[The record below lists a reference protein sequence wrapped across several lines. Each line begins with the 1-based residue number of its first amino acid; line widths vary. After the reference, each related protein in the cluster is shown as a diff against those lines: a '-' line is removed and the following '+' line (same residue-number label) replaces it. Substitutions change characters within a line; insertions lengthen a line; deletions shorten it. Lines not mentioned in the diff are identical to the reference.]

1 MGLRLTGRGPIVRQ
15 VSTAPA
21 FDFDSVSLEW
31 LRAKPGAKW
40 HRTPGAIA
48 AWVADMDF
56 APPPVVVSA
65 MQSVVAGGD
74 LGYPDWRH
82 ITGGSPATDVFVSRC
97 AARYRWHIDEA
108 DTMELNDVVQGIQI
122 VLHLCTQPGDGVVV
136 HTPAYPPFLHSVQDS
151 GRRVVP
157 VPAQRSAGSPT
168 GWAFDH
174 EALAAELTAS
184 PAKVLLLCHPHNPTG
199 HVFSE
204 AELRSLAALAE
215 RHDLLIISDEIP
227 ADLTYAPAVHQPMAL
242 FAPER
247 TVSIH
252 APSKAFNLAG
262 LRYAIMH
269 IGSAS
274 VRERLAAVP
283 GHLFGA
289 TNLMGAVAAEAAWRE
304 GDEWLAALMAHL
316 DAQRSLLASLL
327 ARHLP
332 SVGYVPPAATYLAWL
347 DCRSLGWG
355 DDPAEL
361 FLERGVRLSEGP
373 NFGPEGNG
381 FARLNFAS
389 SSAVLRRV
397 VAAMATD

>member
-1 MGLRLTGRGPIVRQ
+1 
-15 VSTAPA
+15 VSTSPA
-21 FDFDSVSLEW
+21 FDFDSVSLDW

-40 HRTPGAIA
+40 HRTPDAIA

-56 APPPVVVSA
+56 APPPAVASA
-65 MQSVVAGGD
+65 LQSVVAGRD

-82 ITGGSPATDVFVSRC
+82 ITGGSPATDVFVERC
-97 AARYRWHIDEA
+97 AARYGWRIDEA

-136 HTPAYPPFLHSVQDS
+136 HTPAYPPFLHSVEDS

-174 EALAAELTAS
+174 EALDAQLTTS

-199 HVFSE
+199 HVFPE
-204 AELRSLAALAE
+204 ADLRSLASLAE
-215 RHDLLIISDEIP
+215 RHDLLIISDEIH
-227 ADLTYAPAVHQPMAL
+227 ADLTYAPSVHRPIAL

-269 IGSAS
+269 IGAAS

-289 TNLMGAVAAEAAWRE
+289 ANLMGAVAAEAAWRD
-304 GDEWLAALMAHL
+304 GDDWLAALLAHL
-316 DAQRSLLASLL
+316 DAQRSLLAALL
-327 ARHLP
+327 AEQLP

-347 DCRSLGWG
+347 DCRSLEWG
-355 DDPAEL
+355 DDPAVQ

-373 NFGPEGNG
+373 NFGVEGHG
-381 FARLNFAS
+381 FARLNFAT
-389 SSAVLRRV
+389 SSAVLREM
-397 VAAMATD
+397 VAAMATG

>member
-1 MGLRLTGRGPIVRQ
+1 MTGRGPIVSQ
-15 VSTAPA
+15 VSTSPA

-97 AARYRWHIDEA
+97 ATRYGWLIDEA

-204 AELRSLAALAE
+204 AELRSLASLAE
-215 RHDLLIISDEIP
+215 RHDLLIISDEIH
-227 ADLTYAPAVHQPMAL
+227 ADLTFGSVVHQPMGP
-242 FAPER
+242 FAPGR
-247 TVSIH
+247 TVTIH
-252 APSKAFNLAG
+252 A
-262 LRYAIMH
+262 
-269 IGSAS
+269 AS
-274 VRERLAAVP
+274 NQSTAA
-283 GHLFGA
+283 
-289 TNLMGAVAAEAAWRE
+289 
-304 GDEWLAALMAHL
+304 
-316 DAQRSLLASLL
+316 
-327 ARHLP
+327 
-332 SVGYVPPAATYLAWL
+332 
-347 DCRSLGWG
+347 C
-355 DDPAEL
+355 
-361 FLERGVRLSEGP
+361 
-373 NFGPEGNG
+373 
-381 FARLNFAS
+381 
-389 SSAVLRRV
+389 
-397 VAAMATD
+397 

>member
-1 MGLRLTGRGPIVRQ
+1 MCLTGRAPNVGS
-15 VSTAPA
+15 VSSSPA
-21 FDFDSVSLEW
+21 FDFDSVSLDW

-40 HRTPGAIA
+40 HRTPDAIA

-56 APPPVVVSA
+56 APPPAVVSA
-65 MQSVVAGGD
+65 LQSAVAGGD

-82 ITGGSPATDVFVSRC
+82 ITGGSPATDVFVERC
-97 AARYRWHIDEA
+97 AARYGWRIDEA
-108 DTMELNDVVQGIQI
+108 DTLELNDVVQGIQI

-136 HTPAYPPFLHSVQDS
+136 HTPAYPPFLHSVEDS
-151 GRRVVP
+151 GRRVVR

-174 EALAAELTAS
+174 EALDAQLTIS

-204 AELRSLAALAE
+204 PELASLASLAE
-215 RHDLLIISDEIP
+215 RHDLLIISDEIH
-227 ADLTYAPAVHQPMAL
+227 ADLTYAPAVHRPIAL

-269 IGSAS
+269 IGAGS
-274 VRERLAAVP
+274 VRERLAGVP

-289 TNLMGAVAAEAAWRE
+289 ANLMGAVAAEAAWRD
-304 GDEWLAALMAHL
+304 GDEWLAAVLAHL
-316 DAQRSLLASLL
+316 DAQRSLLAALL
-327 ARHLP
+327 AERLP
-332 SVGYVPPAATYLAWL
+332 SVGYVAPAATYLAWL
-347 DCRSLGWG
+347 DCRSLEWG
-355 DDPAEL
+355 DDPAVQ
-361 FLERGVRLSEGP
+361 FLQRGVRLSEGP
-373 NFGPEGNG
+373 NFGVEGHG
-381 FARLNFAS
+381 FARLNFAT
-389 SSAVLRRV
+389 SSAVLREM
-397 VAAMATD
+397 VAAMASG